1 MGLEYSKEME
11 IIHATFLDIKNAIL
25 MLQEWNAAIES
36 PQEWISSPL
45 GMQKLAGN
53 CMLIETIGESIKKIE
68 KRVGADFL
76 NQRPEIPWR
85 DIMGMRNHIAHG
97 YFDINE
103 EYVFSVIRND
113 LAPLLIAIDFFIEIT
128 DENYLTL

>member
-1 MGLEYSKEME
+1 
-11 IIHATFLDIKNAIL
+11 
-25 MLQEWNAAIES
+25 
-36 PQEWISSPL
+36 
-45 GMQKLAGN
+45 MQKLAGN
-53 CMLIETIGESIKKIE
+53 CMLIVTIGESIKKIE

-103 EYVFSVIRND
+103 EYVFSVIKND

-128 DENYLTL
+128 DEDYLTL